1 MKSVAIQRAIKR
13 YLCSANTNSQ
23 QIRNRAYN
31 GAGSLRVSE
40 IFSTIQ
46 GEGPHVGRSSVFL
59 RLGICNLSC
68 VWCDTPYTWMFSE
81 ERLQK
86 VEKRRSACL
95 DSLST
100 RQVEKPFEKHQ
111 ELTLRTIDQVYDEVL
126 ERTKGKISAVVI
138 TGGEPLLHKK
148 PLHPLVDLFLNHGL
162 DVEFET
168 NGTISPLG
176 LPETVHFNV
185 SPKLSNSLEPKHVRL
200 NFKVLQQFSLYPS
213 SIFKFVVR
221 DSADLR
227 EIEEILSVIKVSPD
241 RVFLMPEGT
250 VRSSNLSAESFI
262 RLTIFNTNNNVY

>member
-1 MKSVAIQRAIKR
+1 M
-13 YLCSANTNSQ
+13 CSASTSSQ
-23 QIRNRAYN
+23 QIQNRVHN
-31 GAGSLRVSE
+31 GTGSLRVSE

-68 VWCDTPYTWMFSE
+68 VWCDTPYTWMFSD

-86 VEKRRSACL
+86 VKKRRSAYL
-95 DSLST
+95 ENNLLTSP
-100 RQVEKPFEKHQ
+100 VEKPFDKHH
-111 ELTLRTIDQVYDEVL
+111 ELSLWTIDQVYNEIL
-126 ERTKGKISAVVI
+126 ERTKDKIGAIVI

-148 PLHPLVDLFLNHGL
+148 PLLPLVDRFLNDGL
-162 DVEFET
+162 HVEFET

-200 NFKVLQQFSLYPS
+200 NFKVLQQFSSYPS
-213 SIFKFVVR
+213 SVFKFVVR
-221 DSADLR
+221 QTADLN

-250 VRSSNLSAESFI
+250 VRRSYLLITLLS
-262 RLTIFNTNNNVY
+262 LTDL